1 MEQSTA
7 AEQRAV
13 AVAKLKRAASL
24 PRMKDGRRPP
34 MHVEAVSEGEKSQVE
49 EKADGSQHP
58 AGDQP
63 SEGPDTTCPPE
74 LALEPPPANNQPSYP
89 DEPSVDE
96 PAEEPVTTTTP
107 DSATAEKKK
116 RRRSRSRSRGSK
128 DLKNKLKVVTP
139 SLPTVQANNESS
151 QDEDAAP
158 TRLLPPLVS
167 PKPFRFD
174 PMAPQYT
181 EAGFH
186 PPTSPSTPM
195 LPSLEAIRSGLFRSN
210 SASSGVQRAIAMAKL
225 TGETFDPAAMVTNPP
240 LSKLTRNNTVAGG
253 ERMAARAL
261 LFHRLGERLNTD
273 AEQTSA
279 GEEVTTQA
287 AAPVKRKR
295 RRKRRSSSRAS
306 TVVDD
311 REPSSTA
318 PTTPVLPNS
327 PLTLPTNANQLAEP
341 LVHRPPSAPRSY
353 TPVNIE
359 NGVEYQTPLHNR
371 GVVIEDEDEPLE
383 QPPPLPAGLPQTPQR
398 NHLGRLPHISDA
410 PSNFST
416 DSAPGIGVPFFLSQ
430 QKNLPRQDVFPTSP
444 FATPLKEK
452 AYLEDEDDA
461 FAEVR
466 RMPLPTN
473 EREPSWIAEP
483 SKACSLF
490 RRLGKALIILSSRS
504 HPHSRRRR

>member
-1 MEQSTA
+1 MEQTTA
-7 AEQRAV
+7 AEQRAF

-49 EKADGSQHP
+49 EKADGTKHP
-58 AGDQP
+58 EGDQP
-63 SEGPDTTCPPE
+63 SEEPETTDPPPQPLPE
-74 LALEPPPANNQPSYP
+74 LPPTDPQPCHPNEPV
-89 DEPSVDE
+89 VDE
-96 PAEEPVTTTTP
+96 PMEEPATTTTP
-107 DSATAEKKK
+107 DSASGEKKK

-128 DLKNKLKVVTP
+128 DLKAKLKVVTP
-139 SLPTVQANNESS
+139 SLPTVQANESS
-151 QDEDAAP
+151 QDEDVAP
-158 TRLLPPLVS
+158 TRLSPPLVS

-174 PMAPQYT
+174 PMAPRFA
-181 EAGFH
+181 EVGFH

-195 LPSLEAIRSGLFRSN
+195 LPSLEAIRTGLFRSN

-225 TGETFDPAAMVTNPP
+225 TGETFDPATVPTNPP
-240 LSKLTRNNTVAGG
+240 FAKLTRNNTVAGG

-279 GEEVTTQA
+279 GEEVTTQTT
-287 AAPVKRKR
+287 APAKRKR

-311 REPSSTA
+311 REPSSTT

-327 PLTLPTNANQLAEP
+327 PLTLPANVNQLAEA
-341 LVHRPPSAPRSY
+341 LIHRPPSAPRSH

-371 GVVIEDEDEPLE
+371 GVVIEDEDDPPE
-383 QPPPLPAGLPQTPQR
+383 QSPPLPVGLPQTPQR
-398 NHLGRLPHISDA
+398 SHLGRLPHVSDA

-430 QKNLPRQDVFPTSP
+430 QKNLLRPDVFPTSP
-444 FATPLKEK
+444 FATPLREK
-452 AYLEDEDDA
+452 AYLEDEDDT

-466 RMPLPTN
+466 RIPLPTN
-473 EREPSWIAEP
+473 EREPSWVAEP
-483 SKACSLF
+483 SE
-490 RRLGKALIILSSRS
+490 SSSFVRKVLV
-504 HPHSRRRR
+504 RY

>member
-1 MEQSTA
+1 MEQTTA
-7 AEQRAV
+7 AEQRAF

-49 EKADGSQHP
+49 EKADGTNNP
-58 AGDQP
+58 EGDQLP
-63 SEGPDTTCPPE
+63 EGLETTSPPPE
-74 LALEPPPANNQPSYP
+74 QLLEPPPTDPQPCHPNESA
-89 DEPSVDE
+89 VDE
-96 PAEEPVTTTTP
+96 PVEERTATTP
-107 DSATAEKKK
+107 DSASAEKKK

-128 DLKNKLKVVTP
+128 DLKTKLKVVTP

-151 QDEDAAP
+151 QDEDVAP
-158 TRLLPPLVS
+158 TRLSPPLVS
-167 PKPFRFD
+167 PKPSRFD
-174 PMAPQYT
+174 PMSPRYA
-181 EAGFH
+181 EVGFH

-195 LPSLEAIRSGLFRSN
+195 LPSLEAIRTGLFRSN
-210 SASSGVQRAIAMAKL
+210 SASSGVQRAMALAAL
-225 TGETFDPAAMVTNPP
+225 TGETFDPAAVVTNPP
-240 LSKLTRNNTVAGG
+240 FAKLTRNNTVAGG

-279 GEEVTTQA
+279 GEEVTTQTT
-287 AAPVKRKR
+287 APAKRKR

-311 REPSSTA
+311 REPSSTT

-327 PLTLPTNANQLAEP
+327 PLTVPANVNQLAEA
-341 LVHRPPSAPRSY
+341 LLHRPPSAPRSH

-371 GVVIEDEDEPLE
+371 GVVIEDEDDPPE
-383 QPPPLPAGLPQTPQR
+383 QSPPLPTGLPQTPQR
-398 NHLGRLPHISDA
+398 SHLGRLPHVSDA
-410 PSNFST
+410 PSNLST

-430 QKNLPRQDVFPTSP
+430 QKNLLRPDVFPTSP

-452 AYLEDEDDA
+452 AYLEDEDDT
-461 FAEVR
+461 FADVR
-466 RMPLPTN
+466 RIPLPTN
-473 EREPSWIAEP
+473 EREPSWVAEP
-483 SKACSLF
+483 SKGLF
-490 RRLGKALIILSSRS
+490 FIRKV
-504 HPHSRRRR
+504 

>member
-1 MEQSTA
+1 
-7 AEQRAV
+7 
-13 AVAKLKRAASL
+13 
-24 PRMKDGRRPP
+24 

-49 EKADGSQHP
+49 EKADESKHP
-58 AGDQP
+58 EGDQP
-63 SEGPDTTCPPE
+63 SEGPEIARPPPE
-74 LALEPPPANNQPSYP
+74 QALEPPPTDIQSYHP
-89 DEPSVDE
+89 NEPTVDD
-96 PAEEPVTTTTP
+96 PVEESVTTTTP
-107 DSATAEKKK
+107 DSAAAEKKK

-139 SLPTVQANNESS
+139 SLPTVPANNESS
-151 QDEDAAP
+151 QDEDAPP
-158 TRLLPPLVS
+158 TRLSPPLVS

-174 PMAPQYT
+174 PMSP

-225 TGETFDPAAMVTNPP
+225 TGETFDPATVVTNSPFA
-240 LSKLTRNNTVAGG
+240 KLTRNNTVAGG

-279 GEEVTTQA
+279 GEEATTQA
-287 AAPVKRKR
+287 TAPAKRKR

-327 PLTLPTNANQLAEP
+327 PLTLPANANQLVEA
-341 LVHRPPSAPRSY
+341 LVYRPPSAPRSH

-371 GVVIEDEDEPLE
+371 GVVIEDEDEPPE
-383 QPPPLPAGLPQTPQR
+383 QSPPLPSGLPQTPQR
-398 NHLGRLPHISDA
+398 NHLGRLPHVSDA
-410 PSNFST
+410 PSYFST
-416 DSAPGIGVPFFLSQ
+416 DSAAGIGVPFFLSQ
-430 QKNLPRQDVFPTSP
+430 QKNLLRSDAFPTSP

-452 AYLEDEDDA
+452 AYLEDEDDT

-466 RMPLPTN
+466 RVPLPTN
-473 EREPSWIAEP
+473 ERELSWVAEP

-490 RRLGKALIILSSRS
+490 KKFGKVLMLPST
-504 HPHSRRRR
+504 

>member
-1 MEQSTA
+1 MEQTTA
-7 AEQRAV
+7 AEQRAF

-49 EKADGSQHP
+49 EKADGP
-58 AGDQP
+58 KDPEGDQP
-63 SEGPDTTCPPE
+63 SEGLEAAHPPE
-74 LALEPPPANNQPSYP
+74 QAPDSPPTNTQPCHPNEPAA
-89 DEPSVDE
+89 DE
-96 PAEEPVTTTTP
+96 PAEVPVTSTTP
-107 DSATAEKKK
+107 DSAAAEKKK

-128 DLKNKLKVVTP
+128 DLKTKLKVVTP

-151 QDEDAAP
+151 QDEDAPP
-158 TRLLPPLVS
+158 TKLSSPIAS

-174 PMAPQYT
+174 PMSPQYA
-181 EAGFH
+181 EAGLH

-210 SASSGVQRAIAMAKL
+210 SASGVQRAMAMAKL
-225 TGETFDPAAMVTNPP
+225 TGENFDPTTMVTNSP
-240 LSKLTRNNTVAGG
+240 LAKLTRNNTVAGG

-279 GEEVTTQA
+279 GEEVVTQITTPA
-287 AAPVKRKR
+287 KRKR
-295 RRKRRSSSRAS
+295 KRKRRSSSRAS

-327 PLTLPTNANQLAEP
+327 PLTLPANANQLAEA
-341 LVHRPPSAPRSY
+341 LVHRPPSAPRSH

-371 GVVIEDEDEPLE
+371 GVVIEDEDEPPE
-383 QPPPLPAGLPQTPQR
+383 QLPLLPAGLPQTPQR
-398 NHLGRLPHISDA
+398 SRLGRLPLASDA

-416 DSAPGIGVPFFLSQ
+416 ESAPGIGVPFFLSQ
-430 QKNLPRQDVFPTSP
+430 QKNLHRPDAFPTSP

-452 AYLEDEDDA
+452 AYLEDEDDT
-461 FAEVR
+461 FAEVHP
-466 RMPLPTN
+466 MPLQTN
-473 EREPSWIAEP
+473 ERELSWVTEP
-483 SKACSLF
+483 SKALSLF
-490 RRLGKALIILSSRS
+490 ERSGGMLTIYSS
-504 HPHSRRRR
+504 

>member
-1 MEQSTA
+1 MEQTTA
-7 AEQRAV
+7 AEQRAF

-34 MHVEAVSEGEKSQVE
+34 MHVEAVSEGEKSQVD
-49 EKADGSQHP
+49 EKTDGP
-58 AGDQP
+58 KDPEGDQP
-63 SEGPDTTCPPE
+63 SEGHETAHPPPE
-74 LALEPPPANNQPSYP
+74 QALEPPPTDAQPGHP
-89 DEPSVDE
+89 TE
-96 PAEEPVTTTTP
+96 PAVDDPVEEPVVTTTP
-107 DSATAEKKK
+107 DSAAAEKKK
-116 RRRSRSRSRGSK
+116 KRRSRSRSRGSK
-128 DLKNKLKVVTP
+128 DLKAKLTVVTP

-151 QDEDAAP
+151 QDEDVPP
-158 TRLLPPLVS
+158 TRSPPPLAS

-174 PMAPQYT
+174 PMSPRYT

-210 SASSGVQRAIAMAKL
+210 SASSGVQRAMAMAKL
-225 TGETFDPAAMVTNPP
+225 TGETFNPTTGGTFDPTTVVTNPP
-240 LSKLTRNNTVAGG
+240 LAKLTRNNTVAGG

-279 GEEVTTQA
+279 GEEVTTQTT
-287 AAPVKRKR
+287 APTKRKR

-327 PLTLPTNANQLAEP
+327 PLTLPANANQLAEA
-341 LVHRPPSAPRSY
+341 LAHRPPSAPRPY

-371 GVVIEDEDEPLE
+371 GVVIEDEDEPPE
-383 QPPPLPAGLPQTPQR
+383 QTPPLPVGLPQTPQR
-398 NHLGRLPHISDA
+398 SHLGRLPHISDA

-430 QKNLPRQDVFPTSP
+430 QKNLLRPDVFPTSP

-452 AYLEDEDDA
+452 AYLEDEEDT

-473 EREPSWIAEP
+473 EREVSWVTEP
-483 SKACSLF
+483 SKACSSLQ
-490 RRLGKALIILSSRS
+490 RSSKMLTILSS
-504 HPHSRRRR
+504 

>member
-1 MEQSTA
+1 MEQTTA
-7 AEQRAV
+7 AEQRAF

-49 EKADGSQHP
+49 EKADEPKSSE
-58 AGDQP
+58 GDQP
-63 SEGPDTTCPPE
+63 SEAVETAHPPDQAPE
-74 LALEPPPANNQPSYP
+74 PLLTDTQPSQP
-89 DEPSVDE
+89 DGHAIDE
-96 PAEEPVTTTTP
+96 AGGVPVTTTTP
-107 DSATAEKKK
+107 DSAAADKKK

-139 SLPTVQANNESS
+139 SLPTVQATNESS

-158 TRLLPPLVS
+158 TTLSPPLVS

-174 PMAPQYT
+174 LMPPPYAET
-181 EAGFH
+181 SLC

-195 LPSLEAIRSGLFRSN
+195 LLSLDALRSGLFRSN
-210 SASSGVQRAIAMAKL
+210 SASSGVQRAMAMAKL
-225 TGETFDPAAMVTNPP
+225 TGETFDPAVVATNSP
-240 LSKLTRNNTVAGG
+240 LAKLSRNNTVAGG

-279 GEEVTTQA
+279 GEEATTQTT
-287 AAPVKRKR
+287 APAKRKR
-295 RRKRRSSSRAS
+295 RRKKRSSSRAS

-327 PLTLPTNANQLAEP
+327 PLTIPVNTNQLAEA
-341 LVHRPPSAPRSY
+341 LVHRPPSAPRSH

-371 GVVIEDEDEPLE
+371 GVVIEDEDEPPE
-383 QPPPLPAGLPQTPQR
+383 QSPPLPIGLPQTPQR
-398 NHLGRLPHISDA
+398 THLGRLPHVSDA

-430 QKNLPRQDVFPTSP
+430 QKNILRSDVFPTSP

-452 AYLEDEDDA
+452 AYLEDEDDT

-466 RMPLPTN
+466 RVPLPAN
-473 EREPSWIAEP
+473 EREPSWVEP
-483 SKACSLF
+483 SKASLT
-490 RRLGKALIILSSRS
+490 LTG
-504 HPHSRRRR
+504 

>member
-7 AEQRAV
+7 AEQRAF

-49 EKADGSQHP
+49 EKADGP
-58 AGDQP
+58 NPTEGDQP
-63 SEGPDTTCPPE
+63 SEPPE
-74 LALEPPPANNQPSYP
+74 TARPPPERAQELPPINDQSCHPN
-89 DEPSVDE
+89 EPTVDE
-96 PAEEPVTTTTP
+96 PVEEPITTTTP
-107 DSATAEKKK
+107 DSAAAEKKRK
-116 RRRSRSRSRGSK
+116 RRSRSRSRSSK

-139 SLPTVQANNESS
+139 SLPTVQSNNESS
-151 QDEDAAP
+151 QDEDGAP
-158 TRLLPPLVS
+158 TRLVPPLAS
-167 PKPFRFD
+167 PKPFTFD
-174 PMAPQYT
+174 PAAPRYT
-181 EAGFH
+181 EAGFQ

-195 LPSLEAIRSGLFRSN
+195 LPSLDAIRTGLFRSN
-210 SASSGVQRAIAMAKL
+210 SASSGVQRAMAMAKL
-225 TGETFDPAAMVTNPP
+225 TGETFDPVIMTANQP
-240 LSKLTRNNTVAGG
+240 LPKLTRNNTVAGG

-279 GEEVTTQA
+279 GEELTTQTT
-287 AAPVKRKR
+287 APAKRKR

-327 PLTLPTNANQLAEP
+327 PLTLPVNANQLAES
-341 LVHRPPSAPRSY
+341 LVRRPPSAPRSH
-353 TPVNIE
+353 TPINIE

-371 GVVIEDEDEPLE
+371 GVVIEDEDEPPE
-383 QPPPLPAGLPQTPQR
+383 QSPALPAGLPQTPQR

-430 QKNLPRQDVFPTSP
+430 QKNLLRPDVFPTSP

-452 AYLEDEDDA
+452 VYLEDEDDT

-466 RMPLPTN
+466 RVPLPAN
-473 EREPSWIAEP
+473 EREPSWVAEP
-483 SKACSLF
+483 GKDCCLF
-490 RRLGKALIILSSRS
+490 KKFDKALTILSPRS
-504 HPHSRRRR
+504 HPHP

>member
-1 MEQSTA
+1 
-7 AEQRAV
+7 
-13 AVAKLKRAASL
+13 
-24 PRMKDGRRPP
+24 

-49 EKADGSQHP
+49 EKADESKHSEGN
-58 AGDQP
+58 QP
-63 SEGPDTTCPPE
+63 SEGLKPASSPPE
-74 LALEPPPANNQPSYP
+74 LALESLPTNTQPYHP
-89 DEPSVDE
+89 DEPVVDE
-96 PAEEPVTTTTP
+96 PMEEPVTTTTP
-107 DSATAEKKK
+107 DSAATAEKKK

-139 SLPTVQANNESS
+139 SLPTVQANESS
-151 QDEDAAP
+151 QDEDTAP
-158 TRLLPPLVS
+158 TRLSPPLVS

-174 PMAPQYT
+174 PMSPQYT

-210 SASSGVQRAIAMAKL
+210 SASSGVQRAMAMAKL
-225 TGETFDPAAMVTNPP
+225 TGETFDPTTMITNP
-240 LSKLTRNNTVAGG
+240 SIAKLTRNNTVAGG

-279 GEEVTTQA
+279 GEEVTTQTT
-287 AAPVKRKR
+287 APTKRKR

-318 PTTPVLPNS
+318 PTTPVLPTS
-327 PLTLPTNANQLAEP
+327 PLTLPANVNQLTEP
-341 LVHRPPSAPRSY
+341 FVPRPPSAPRSH

-371 GVVIEDEDEPLE
+371 GVVIEDEDEPPE
-383 QPPPLPAGLPQTPQR
+383 QSPPLPVGLPQTPQR

-416 DSAPGIGVPFFLSQ
+416 ESAPGIGVPFFLSQ
-430 QKNLPRQDVFPTSP
+430 QKNLLRPDVFPTSP

-452 AYLEDEDDA
+452 AYLEDEDDT
-461 FAEVR
+461 FADVR

-473 EREPSWIAEP
+473 EREPSWVAEP
-483 SKACSLF
+483 SKGYSLF
-490 RRLGKALIILSSRS
+490 KKLGKTLIILSSRPY
-504 HPHSRRRR
+504 PHS

>member
-1 MEQSTA
+1 MEQTTA
-7 AEQRAV
+7 AEQRAF

-49 EKADGSQHP
+49 EKADEPKHP
-58 AGDQP
+58 EGDQP
-63 SEGPDTTCPPE
+63 SEGPEAARPPE
-74 LALEPPPANNQPSYP
+74 QALELPPTNTQPCHTNEPAA
-89 DEPSVDE
+89 DEPV
-96 PAEEPVTTTTP
+96 EEPVTTSTP
-107 DSATAEKKK
+107 DSAAAEKKK

-128 DLKNKLKVVTP
+128 DLKNKPKVVTP
-139 SLPTVQANNESS
+139 SLPTVHANNESS
-151 QDEDAAP
+151 QDEDVAP
-158 TRLLPPLVS
+158 TRLSPPIAS

-174 PMAPQYT
+174 PMSPQYV
-181 EAGFH
+181 EAGFN

-195 LPSLEAIRSGLFRSN
+195 LPSLEAIRSGLIRSN
-210 SASSGVQRAIAMAKL
+210 SASSGVQRAMAMAKL
-225 TGETFDPAAMVTNPP
+225 TGESFDPATVVTNSP
-240 LSKLTRNNTVAGG
+240 LAKLTRNNTVAGG

-287 AAPVKRKR
+287 TAPAKRKR

-311 REPSSTA
+311 REPSPTT

-327 PLTLPTNANQLAEP
+327 LLTLPANANQLAGA
-341 LVHRPPSAPRSY
+341 LIHRPPSAPRSH

-359 NGVEYQTPLHNR
+359 NGVEYRTPLHNR

-383 QPPPLPAGLPQTPQR
+383 QSPPLPA
-398 NHLGRLPHISDA
+398 HLGRLPHTSGA

-430 QKNLPRQDVFPTSP
+430 QKNLLRPDIFPTSP

-452 AYLEDEDDA
+452 AYLEDEEDI

-473 EREPSWIAEP
+473 EREPSWVAEP

-490 RRLGKALIILSSRS
+490 KNSGKILMILS
-504 HPHSRRRR
+504 P

>member
-1 MEQSTA
+1 MEQPTA
-7 AEQRAV
+7 AEQRAF

-49 EKADGSQHP
+49 EKADEPQNP
-58 AGDQP
+58 EGDQP
-63 SEGPDTTCPPE
+63 SEGVETARPPPE
-74 LALEPPPANNQPSYP
+74 QALEPPPTSTQLCQPNEP
-89 DEPSVDE
+89 AADEPMEVPPTS
-96 PAEEPVTTTTP
+96 TTP
-107 DSATAEKKK
+107 DSAAAEKKK

-139 SLPTVQANNESS
+139 SLPTVQATNESS

-158 TRLLPPLVS
+158 TNLSPPLVS

-174 PMAPQYT
+174 LMSPPHA
-181 EAGFH
+181 EAGLY

-195 LPSLEAIRSGLFRSN
+195 LPTLEALRSGLFRSN
-210 SASSGVQRAIAMAKL
+210 SASSGVQRAMTMARL
-225 TGETFDPAAMVTNPP
+225 TGETFDPGAAVTNPP
-240 LSKLTRNNTVAGG
+240 PAKLSRNNTVAGG

-279 GEEVTTQA
+279 GEEATSQTT
-287 AAPVKRKR
+287 APAKRKR

-311 REPSSTA
+311 REPSSTT
-318 PTTPVLPNS
+318 PTTPQLPNS
-327 PLTLPTNANQLAEP
+327 PLTLPANANQVAEA
-341 LVHRPPSAPRSY
+341 LVQRPPSAPRSH

-371 GVVIEDEDEPLE
+371 GVVIEDEDEPPE
-383 QPPPLPAGLPQTPQR
+383 QPPPLPIGLPQTPQR
-398 NHLGRLPHISDA
+398 IHLGRLPHVSDA

-416 DSAPGIGVPFFLSQ
+416 DSTTGIGVPFFLSQ
-430 QKNLPRQDVFPTSP
+430 QKNLLRPDVFPTSP

-466 RMPLPTN
+466 RVPLPTN
-473 EREPSWIAEP
+473 DRELSWVDP
-483 SKACSLF
+483 GKLF
-490 RRLGKALIILSSRS
+490 PAFDGAV
-504 HPHSRRRR
+504 

>member
-1 MEQSTA
+1 MEQTTA
-7 AEQRAV
+7 AEQRAF

-34 MHVEAVSEGEKSQVE
+34 MHVEAVSEGEKSQVD
-49 EKADGSQHP
+49 EKADEPKHP
-58 AGDQP
+58 EGDQP
-63 SEGPDTTCPPE
+63 SEGPEIARPPE
-74 LALEPPPANNQPSYP
+74 QAPELPPTNTQPCHP
-89 DEPSVDE
+89 DEPAADE

-107 DSATAEKKK
+107 DSAAAEKKK

-128 DLKNKLKVVTP
+128 DLKNKSTVVTP
-139 SLPTVQANNESS
+139 SLPTVHANNESS
-151 QDEDAAP
+151 QDEDVAAL
-158 TRLLPPLVS
+158 TRLSPPLAS

-174 PMAPQYT
+174 PMSPQYT

-186 PPTSPSTPM
+186 PPTSPPTPM
-195 LPSLEAIRSGLFRSN
+195 IPSLEAIRSGLFRSN
-210 SASSGVQRAIAMAKL
+210 SASSGVQRAMAMAKL
-225 TGETFDPAAMVTNPP
+225 TGESFDPVPIVTNSPFA
-240 LSKLTRNNTVAGG
+240 KLTRNNTVAGG

-279 GEEVTTQA
+279 GEEVTIQTT
-287 AAPVKRKR
+287 APAKRKR

-311 REPSSTA
+311 REPSSTT

-327 PLTLPTNANQLAEP
+327 PLTLPANANQLAEA
-341 LVHRPPSAPRSY
+341 LLHRPPSAPRSH

-359 NGVEYQTPLHNR
+359 NGVEYRTPLHNR

-383 QPPPLPAGLPQTPQR
+383 QSPPLPAGLPQTPQR
-398 NHLGRLPHISDA
+398 NHLGRLPHVSDA

-430 QKNLPRQDVFPTSP
+430 QKNLLRPDVFPTSP
-444 FATPLKEK
+444 FATPLREK
-452 AYLEDEDDA
+452 AYLEDEDDT

-466 RMPLPTN
+466 RIPLPTN
-473 EREPSWIAEP
+473 EREPSWVAEP
-483 SKACSLF
+483 SEACSLF
-490 RRLGKALIILSSRS
+490 KKSGKILMVLS
-504 HPHSRRRR
+504 P

>member
-1 MEQSTA
+1 M
-7 AEQRAV
+7 
-13 AVAKLKRAASL
+13 
-24 PRMKDGRRPP
+24 
-34 MHVEAVSEGEKSQVE
+34 E
-49 EKADGSQHP
+49 EKADGTKHP
-58 AGDQP
+58 EGDEP
-63 SEGPDTTCPPE
+63 SEGLETTPPPE
-74 LALEPPPANNQPSYP
+74 QSLEPPPADAQPRNP
-89 DEPSVDE
+89 NEPPIDESVE
-96 PAEEPVTTTTP
+96 MPAKPTTP
-107 DSATAEKKK
+107 DSAGSEKKK

-128 DLKNKLKVVTP
+128 DLKTKLKVVTP
-139 SLPTVQANNESS
+139 SLPTVPANNESS
-151 QDEDAAP
+151 QDEDA
-158 TRLLPPLVS
+158 TVTGLPPPLLS
-167 PKPFRFD
+167 PKPFRSD
-174 PMAPQYT
+174 PTSPRYA

-195 LPSLEAIRSGLFRSN
+195 LPSLEAIRTGLFRSN
-210 SASSGVQRAIAMAKL
+210 SASSGVQRAMAMAKL
-225 TGETFDPAAMVTNPP
+225 TGETFDPATAATDSP
-240 LSKLTRNNTVAGG
+240 LAKLTRNNTVAGG

-279 GEEVTTQA
+279 GEEVTTQTT
-287 AAPVKRKR
+287 APTKRKR

-311 REPSSTA
+311 REPSSTT

-327 PLTLPTNANQLAEP
+327 PLTLTANVNQLTGA
-341 LVHRPPSAPRSY
+341 LIHRPPSAPRSH

-371 GVVIEDEDEPLE
+371 GVVIEDEDDPPE
-383 QPPPLPAGLPQTPQR
+383 QSPPLPAGLPQTPQR
-398 NHLGRLPHISDA
+398 GNLGRLPHVSDA

-430 QKNLPRQDVFPTSP
+430 KNLLRPDVFPTSP

-461 FAEVR
+461 LAEVR

-473 EREPSWIAEP
+473 EREPSWVAEP
-483 SKACSLF
+483 SKAHFRPKCSE
-490 RRLGKALIILSSRS
+490 RC
-504 HPHSRRRR
+504 

>member
-1 MEQSTA
+1 
-7 AEQRAV
+7 
-13 AVAKLKRAASL
+13 
-24 PRMKDGRRPP
+24 

-49 EKADGSQHP
+49 EKGDEPKSP
-58 AGDQP
+58 EGDQP
-63 SEGPDTTCPPE
+63 SEGVETARPPPDQ
-74 LALEPPPANNQPSYP
+74 ALEPPLADTQLCQPN
-89 DEPSVDE
+89 ERVVDE
-96 PAEEPVTTTTP
+96 PEDLSVPTTTP
-107 DSATAEKKK
+107 DSAGAEKKK

-139 SLPTVQANNESS
+139 SLPTVQATNESS
-151 QDEDAAP
+151 QDEDAPP
-158 TRLLPPLVS
+158 TNLSPPLVS

-174 PMAPQYT
+174 FMSPPYT
-181 EAGFH
+181 ETSLY

-195 LPSLEAIRSGLFRSN
+195 LPSLEALRSGLFRSN
-210 SASSGVQRAIAMAKL
+210 SASSGVQRAMAMAKL
-225 TGETFDPAAMVTNPP
+225 TGESFDPPSTATNPP
-240 LSKLTRNNTVAGG
+240 FAKLSRNNTVAGG

-279 GEEVTTQA
+279 GEEAATQTTTPAKQ
-287 AAPVKRKR
+287 KR

-311 REPSSTA
+311 REPSSTT

-327 PLTLPTNANQLAEP
+327 PLTIPVDTNQLAEA
-341 LVHRPPSAPRSY
+341 LVHRPPSAPRSH

-383 QPPPLPAGLPQTPQR
+383 QPPPIPVGLPQTPQR
-398 NHLGRLPHISDA
+398 SRLGRLPHGSDA

-416 DSAPGIGVPFFLSQ
+416 DSIPGIGVPFFLSQ
-430 QKNLPRQDVFPTSP
+430 QKNVLRPDVFPTSP

-452 AYLEDEDDA
+452 AYLEDEDDT

-466 RMPLPTN
+466 RVPLPTN
-473 EREPSWIAEP
+473 EREPSWVEP
-483 SKACSLF
+483 SRDFFYLNESFKFDDS
-490 RRLGKALIILSSRS
+490 
-504 HPHSRRRR
+504 

>member
-1 MEQSTA
+1 MEQPTA
-7 AEQRAV
+7 AEQRAF

-49 EKADGSQHP
+49 EKTDEP
-58 AGDQP
+58 ENPDGDQP
-63 SEGPDTTCPPE
+63 SEGVETAHPPPE
-74 LALEPPPANNQPSYP
+74 QALESPPTNTQPCQSNECAA
-89 DEPSVDE
+89 DEQMEAP
-96 PAEEPVTTTTP
+96 PTATTP
-107 DSATAEKKK
+107 DSAAVEKKR
-116 RRRSRSRSRGSK
+116 RRRSRSKSRGSK
-128 DLKNKLKVVTP
+128 DLKNKLNVVTP
-139 SLPTVQANNESS
+139 SLPKANNESS

-158 TRLLPPLVS
+158 TNSSPPLVS

-174 PMAPQYT
+174 LMSPPYT
-181 EAGFH
+181 EAGLY

-195 LPSLEAIRSGLFRSN
+195 IPTLEALRSGLFRSN
-210 SASSGVQRAIAMAKL
+210 SASSGVQRAMAMARL
-225 TGETFDPAAMVTNPP
+225 TGETFDPATTVTNPP
-240 LSKLTRNNTVAGG
+240 LAKLSRNNTVAGG

-279 GEEVTTQA
+279 GEEATTQTTA
-287 AAPVKRKR
+287 TAKRKR

-311 REPSSTA
+311 REPSSTT
-318 PTTPVLPNS
+318 PTTPLVPNS
-327 PLTLPTNANQLAEP
+327 SLTVPANANHLAEA
-341 LVHRPPSAPRSY
+341 LVQRPPSAPRSY

-371 GVVIEDEDEPLE
+371 GVVIEDEDEPPE
-383 QPPPLPAGLPQTPQR
+383 QSPPLPVGLPHTPQR
-398 NHLGRLPHISDA
+398 THLGRLPHVSDA

-416 DSAPGIGVPFFLSQ
+416 DSTPGIGVPFFLSH
-430 QKNLPRQDVFPTSP
+430 QKNLLRPDVFPTSP

-452 AYLEDEDDA
+452 AYLEDEDDT

-466 RMPLPTN
+466 RVPLPTN
-473 EREPSWIAEP
+473 ERELSWVDP
-483 SKACSLF
+483 SKAFSTF
-490 RRLGKALIILSSRS
+490 EGFV
-504 HPHSRRRR
+504 

>member
-1 MEQSTA
+1 MEQTTA
-7 AEQRAV
+7 AEQRAF

-49 EKADGSQHP
+49 EKADEP
-58 AGDQP
+58 KNPEGDQP
-63 SEGPDTTCPPE
+63 SEGVETPNPPSDQ
-74 LALEPPPANNQPSYP
+74 ALEPPPINVQPCQP
-89 DEPSVDE
+89 DERAVDE
-96 PAEEPVTTTTP
+96 PGGVPATTTTP
-107 DSATAEKKK
+107 DSAAAEKKK

-139 SLPTVQANNESS
+139 SLPTVQATNESS

-158 TRLLPPLVS
+158 TNSSPPLVS

-174 PMAPQYT
+174 LMSPAYAET
-181 EAGFH
+181 SLY

-195 LPSLEAIRSGLFRSN
+195 LPSLEALRSGLFRSN
-210 SASSGVQRAIAMAKL
+210 SASSGVQRAMAMAKL
-225 TGETFDPAAMVTNPP
+225 TGETFDPAVVINPP
-240 LSKLTRNNTVAGG
+240 FAKLSRNNTVAGG

-279 GEEVTTQA
+279 GEEVTAQT
-287 AAPVKRKR
+287 AAPTKRKR

-327 PLTLPTNANQLAEP
+327 PLTIPVNTNQLAEA
-341 LVHRPPSAPRSY
+341 LVHRPPSAPRSH

-383 QPPPLPAGLPQTPQR
+383 QPPPPPIGLPQTPQR
-398 NHLGRLPHISDA
+398 GHLGRLPHVSDA

-416 DSAPGIGVPFFLSQ
+416 DSATGIGVPFFLSQ
-430 QKNLPRQDVFPTSP
+430 QKNLLRSDVFPTSP

-452 AYLEDEDDA
+452 AYLEDEDDT

-466 RMPLPTN
+466 RVPLPTN
-473 EREPSWIAEP
+473 EREPSWVEP
-483 SKACSLF
+483 SEAFVCLNGLC
-490 RRLGKALIILSSRS
+490 RY
-504 HPHSRRRR
+504 

>member
-1 MEQSTA
+1 
-7 AEQRAV
+7 
-13 AVAKLKRAASL
+13 
-24 PRMKDGRRPP
+24 
-34 MHVEAVSEGEKSQVE
+34 MHVEAVSEGEKSQVD
-49 EKADGSQHP
+49 EKADETKDP
-58 AGDQP
+58 EGDNP
-63 SEGPDTTCPPE
+63 SEGVETTHPPGQ
-74 LALEPPPANNQPSYP
+74 AMEPPPTDTRPSEP
-89 DEPSVDE
+89 DERTVDE
-96 PAEEPVTTTTP
+96 PADVPTTTTTP
-107 DSATAEKKK
+107 DSAAAEKKK
-116 RRRSRSRSRGSK
+116 KRRSRSRSRGSK
-128 DLKNKLKVVTP
+128 DLKNKLKVATP

-158 TRLLPPLVS
+158 TNLSPPLVS

-174 PMAPQYT
+174 PMSPPYV
-181 EAGFH
+181 EVGFI

-195 LPSLEAIRSGLFRSN
+195 IPSLEDIRSGLFRSN

-225 TGETFDPAAMVTNPP
+225 MGETFDPAAMTPNSPFA
-240 LSKLTRNNTVAGG
+240 KLTRNNTVAGG

-279 GEEVTTQA
+279 GEEVTTQDT
-287 AAPVKRKR
+287 APAKRKR

-311 REPSSTA
+311 REPSSTT
-318 PTTPVLPNS
+318 PTTPLLPNS
-327 PLTLPTNANQLAEP
+327 SLTLPAPANPNQLAEV
-341 LVHRPPSAPRSY
+341 LVHRPPSAPRSH

-371 GVVIEDEDEPLE
+371 GVVIEDEDEPPE
-383 QPPPLPAGLPQTPQR
+383 QSPPLPTGLPQTPQR
-398 NHLGRLPHISDA
+398 SHLGRLPHVSDA

-416 DSAPGIGVPFFLSQ
+416 ESTPGIGVPFFLSQ
-430 QKNLPRQDVFPTSP
+430 QKNLLRPDAFPTSP

-466 RMPLPTN
+466 RVPLPAN
-473 EREPSWIAEP
+473 EREPSWVEP
-483 SKACSLF
+483 SKTRSLAEGF
-490 RRLGKALIILSSRS
+490 VRMLMILSSQS
-504 HPHSRRRR
+504 HPHS

>member
-1 MEQSTA
+1 MEQTTA
-7 AEQRAV
+7 AEQRAF

-49 EKADGSQHP
+49 DKADEP
-58 AGDQP
+58 KNPEGDQP
-63 SEGPDTTCPPE
+63 SEGGETSLPP
-74 LALEPPPANNQPSYP
+74 LDQALEPPPANTQPHQPNERAVS
-89 DEPSVDE
+89 EPGGV
-96 PAEEPVTTTTP
+96 PVIMTTP
-107 DSATAEKKK
+107 DSAAVEKKK

-139 SLPTVQANNESS
+139 SLPTVQATNESS

-158 TRLLPPLVS
+158 TNLSPPLVS

-174 PMAPQYT
+174 LMSPPCAENSLY
-181 EAGFH
+181 

-195 LPSLEAIRSGLFRSN
+195 LPSLDALRSGLFRSN
-210 SASSGVQRAIAMAKL
+210 SASSGVQRAMAMAKL
-225 TGETFDPAAMVTNPP
+225 TGETYDPAVAVTNSPFAK
-240 LSKLTRNNTVAGG
+240 LSRNNTVAGG

-279 GEEVTTQA
+279 GEEVTTQTT
-287 AAPVKRKR
+287 APAKRKR

-311 REPSSTA
+311 REPSSTT

-327 PLTLPTNANQLAEP
+327 PLTIPVNTNQLAEA
-341 LVHRPPSAPRSY
+341 LVHRPPSAPRSH

-371 GVVIEDEDEPLE
+371 GVVIEDEDEPPE
-383 QPPPLPAGLPQTPQR
+383 QPPSLPIGLPQTPQR
-398 NHLGRLPHISDA
+398 SHLGRLPHVSDA

-430 QKNLPRQDVFPTSP
+430 QKNLLRPDVFPTSP

-452 AYLEDEDDA
+452 VYLEDEDDT

-466 RMPLPTN
+466 RVPLPTN
-473 EREPSWIAEP
+473 EREPSWVEP
-483 SKACSLF
+483 SKVFSTLWVGC
-490 RRLGKALIILSSRS
+490 
-504 HPHSRRRR
+504 

>member
-1 MEQSTA
+1 MEQTTA
-7 AEQRAV
+7 AEQRAH

-49 EKADGSQHP
+49 EKADGTSQP
-58 AGDQP
+58 EGDQP
-63 SEGPDTTCPPE
+63 SEGPEAASPPDQ
-74 LALEPPPANNQPSYP
+74 LLEPPPTDTPPCYP
-89 DEPSVDE
+89 NEPVADEPME
-96 PAEEPVTTTTP
+96 GPATTTTP
-107 DSATAEKKK
+107 DSATGEKKK

-128 DLKNKLKVVTP
+128 DLKAKLKVVTP
-139 SLPTVQANNESS
+139 SLPTVPANESS

-158 TRLLPPLVS
+158 TRLSPPIVS

-174 PMAPQYT
+174 PMSPQYT

-195 LPSLEAIRSGLFRSN
+195 LPSLEAIRTGLFRSN
-210 SASSGVQRAIAMAKL
+210 SASSGVQRAMAMAKL
-225 TGETFDPAAMVTNPP
+225 TGETYDPVTAATNPP
-240 LSKLTRNNTVAGG
+240 FAKLTRNNTVAGG

-279 GEEVTTQA
+279 GEEVTPQTT
-287 AAPVKRKR
+287 APAKRKR

-311 REPSSTA
+311 REPSSTT

-327 PLTLPTNANQLAEP
+327 PLTHPVNANQLAEA
-341 LVHRPPSAPRSY
+341 LVPRPPSAPRSH

-359 NGVEYQTPLHNR
+359 NGVEYRTPLHNR

-383 QPPPLPAGLPQTPQR
+383 QPPSLPIGLPQTPQR
-398 NHLGRLPHISDA
+398 SHLGRLPHVSDA

-430 QKNLPRQDVFPTSP
+430 KNLLRPDVFPTSP

-452 AYLEDEDDA
+452 AYLEDEDDT
-461 FAEVR
+461 FVEIHR
-466 RMPLPTN
+466 TPLPAN

-483 SKACSLF
+483 
-490 RRLGKALIILSSRS
+490 GKASFLFERFRQRADNS
-504 HPHSRRRR
+504 

>member
-1 MEQSTA
+1 MEQTTA
-7 AEQRAV
+7 AEQRAF

-49 EKADGSQHP
+49 EKADGTKQP
-58 AGDQP
+58 EGDQP
-63 SEGPDTTCPPE
+63 SEGLETARPLPE
-74 LALEPPPANNQPSYP
+74 RLLEPSPTKAQPCQP
-89 DEPSVDE
+89 NEPVVDE
-96 PAEEPVTTTTP
+96 PMEEPATTTTP
-107 DSATAEKKK
+107 DSAAAEKKK

-128 DLKNKLKVVTP
+128 DLKTKLKVVTP

-158 TRLLPPLVS
+158 TRLSPPLAS

-174 PMAPQYT
+174 PMSPQYT

-186 PPTSPSTPM
+186 PPVSPSTPM
-195 LPSLEAIRSGLFRSN
+195 LPSLEAIRTGLFRSN
-210 SASSGVQRAIAMAKL
+210 SASSGVQRAMAMAKL
-225 TGETFDPAAMVTNPP
+225 TGESFDPVAMTTNSPFA
-240 LSKLTRNNTVAGG
+240 KLTRNNTVAGG

-279 GEEVTTQA
+279 GEEVTTQTT
-287 AAPVKRKR
+287 APAKRKR

-327 PLTLPTNANQLAEP
+327 PLTLPANANQLAEA
-341 LVHRPPSAPRSY
+341 LIHRPPSAPRSH
-353 TPVNIE
+353 TPINIE

-371 GVVIEDEDEPLE
+371 GIIIEDEDEPSE
-383 QPPPLPAGLPQTPQR
+383 QSPPLPAGLPQTPQR
-398 NHLGRLPHISDA
+398 SHLGRLPHVSDA
-410 PSNFST
+410 PSNFSM

-430 QKNLPRQDVFPTSP
+430 QKGLRPDVFPTSP

-452 AYLEDEDDA
+452 VYLDDEDDT

-473 EREPSWIAEP
+473 EREPSWVAEP
-483 SKACSLF
+483 SKAY
-490 RRLGKALIILSSRS
+490 SRS
-504 HPHSRRRR
+504 KSPVTC

>member
-1 MEQSTA
+1 MEQTTA
-7 AEQRAV
+7 AEQRAF

-49 EKADGSQHP
+49 DKAEEP
-58 AGDQP
+58 KNPEGDQP
-63 SEGPDTTCPPE
+63 SEGVETVYPPSDQ
-74 LALEPPPANNQPSYP
+74 ALEPPPTNMQSYQPNERAVGDP
-89 DEPSVDE
+89 
-96 PAEEPVTTTTP
+96 EEVPVISTTP
-107 DSATAEKKK
+107 DSAAAAEKKR

-139 SLPTVQANNESS
+139 SLPTVQATNDSS
-151 QDEDAAP
+151 QDEDVP
-158 TRLLPPLVS
+158 PQNSSPPLVS

-174 PMAPQYT
+174 LMPSPYA
-181 EAGFH
+181 EANLY

-195 LPSLEAIRSGLFRSN
+195 LPSLEALRSGLFRSN
-210 SASSGVQRAIAMAKL
+210 SASSGVQRAMAMAKL
-225 TGETFDPAAMVTNPP
+225 TGETFDPAAVVTNTPFAK
-240 LSKLTRNNTVAGG
+240 LSRNNTVAGG

-287 AAPVKRKR
+287 TPAKRKR
-295 RRKRRSSSRAS
+295 RRKKRSSSRAS

-318 PTTPVLPNS
+318 PTTPVLSNS
-327 PLTLPTNANQLAEP
+327 TLAIPINTNQLAEV
-341 LVHRPPSAPRSY
+341 LVHRPPSATRSR

-383 QPPPLPAGLPQTPQR
+383 QSPPLPIGLPQTPQR
-398 NHLGRLPHISDA
+398 SHLGRLPHVSDA

-430 QKNLPRQDVFPTSP
+430 QKHLLRPDVFPTSP

-452 AYLEDEDDA
+452 AYLEDEDDT

-466 RMPLPTN
+466 RVPLPTN
-473 EREPSWIAEP
+473 EREPSWVEP
-483 SKACSLF
+483 SKAFFCLRGLF
-490 RRLGKALIILSSRS
+490 IC
-504 HPHSRRRR
+504 

>member
-1 MEQSTA
+1 MEQTTA
-7 AEQRAV
+7 AEQRAF

-49 EKADGSQHP
+49 EKADGTNQP
-58 AGDQP
+58 DGEQP
-63 SEGPDTTCPPE
+63 SEGLEATGPPE
-74 LALEPPPANNQPSYP
+74 QLPEPPPTDPQPCNP
-89 DEPSVDE
+89 NEPVVDE
-96 PAEEPVTTTTP
+96 PVEEPAVTTTP
-107 DSATAEKKK
+107 DSASTEKKK
-116 RRRSRSRSRGSK
+116 RRRSRSKSRGSK
-128 DLKNKLKVVTP
+128 DLKAKLKVVTP

-151 QDEDAAP
+151 QDEDVASTGLP
-158 TRLLPPLVS
+158 PPLVS

-174 PMAPQYT
+174 PISPRFA

-186 PPTSPSTPM
+186 PPTSPPTPM
-195 LPSLEAIRSGLFRSN
+195 LPSLEAIRTGLFRSN
-210 SASSGVQRAIAMAKL
+210 SASSGVQRAMAMAKL
-225 TGETFDPAAMVTNPP
+225 TGETFDPVTVVTNSPFA
-240 LSKLTRNNTVAGG
+240 KLTRNNTVAGG

-279 GEEVTTQA
+279 GEEVATQST
-287 AAPVKRKR
+287 APAKRKR

-318 PTTPVLPNS
+318 PTTPVLPTS
-327 PLTLPTNANQLAEP
+327 PLTLPANVNQLAEA
-341 LVHRPPSAPRSY
+341 LIHRPPSAPRSY

-383 QPPPLPAGLPQTPQR
+383 QTPPLPAGLPQTPQR
-398 NHLGRLPHISDA
+398 NYLGRLPHVSDA

-430 QKNLPRQDVFPTSP
+430 QKNLLRPDVFPTSP

-452 AYLEDEDDA
+452 AYLEDEDDT

-466 RMPLPTN
+466 RIPLPTN
-473 EREPSWIAEP
+473 EREPSWVAEP
-483 SKACSLF
+483 SK
-490 RRLGKALIILSSRS
+490 GLSFVERFW
-504 HPHSRRRR
+504 

>member
-1 MEQSTA
+1 MEQTTA
-7 AEQRAV
+7 AEQRAH

-49 EKADGSQHP
+49 EKADGTSQP
-58 AGDQP
+58 EGDQP
-63 SEGPDTTCPPE
+63 SEGPEAAPPSDQS
-74 LALEPPPANNQPSYP
+74 LEPPPTDTQPYHP
-89 DEPSVDE
+89 NEPVVGE
-96 PAEEPVTTTTP
+96 PAEESVTTTTL
-107 DSATAEKKK
+107 DSATGEKKK

-128 DLKNKLKVVTP
+128 DLKAKLKVVTP
-139 SLPTVQANNESS
+139 SLPTVPANESS

-158 TRLLPPLVS
+158 TRLSPPLVS

-174 PMAPQYT
+174 PMSPQYT

-195 LPSLEAIRSGLFRSN
+195 LPSLEAIRTGLFRSN
-210 SASSGVQRAIAMAKL
+210 SASSGVQRAMAMAKL
-225 TGETFDPAAMVTNPP
+225 TGETFDPVTVTTNSPFA
-240 LSKLTRNNTVAGG
+240 KLTRNNTVAGG

-279 GEEVTTQA
+279 GEEVTEQTT
-287 AAPVKRKR
+287 APSKRKR

-311 REPSSTA
+311 REPSTT
-318 PTTPVLPNS
+318 PTTPVLPNP
-327 PLTLPTNANQLAEP
+327 PLTHPVNANQLAEA
-341 LVHRPPSAPRSY
+341 LIHRPPSAPRSH

-371 GVVIEDEDEPLE
+371 GVVIEDEDEPPELS
-383 QPPPLPAGLPQTPQR
+383 PPLPAGLPQTPQR
-398 NHLGRLPHISDA
+398 NHLGRLPHVSDA
-410 PSNFST
+410 PSNFSM

-430 QKNLPRQDVFPTSP
+430 KNLLRPDPFPTSP

-466 RMPLPTN
+466 RTPLPTN
-473 EREPSWIAEP
+473 EREPSWVAEP
-483 SKACSLF
+483 SEAYFLF
-490 RRLGKALIILSSRS
+490 ESFRQDADDS
-504 HPHSRRRR
+504 